1 MRRLF
6 FTFLFST
13 ALIAPAAAIDFNMRI
28 HDIAGKEIPTS
39 TTDQTPVT
47 LGKICEDAL
56 IATMPGDNPTPE
68 EKGSRFRLAMKV
80 HEGKDLVSED
90 ITLLKKVIGLA
101 YGPLVVGRAY
111 ELLDSQ
117 PPTAPKK

>member
-1 MRRLF
+1 MKRLF
-6 FTFLFST
+6 FMLSF
-13 ALIAPAAAIDFNMRI
+13 ALIATPALAIDFNMRI
-28 HDIAGKEIPTS
+28 HDISGKEIPTS
-39 TTDQTPVT
+39 VTDQTPVT

-56 IATMPGDNPTPE
+56 IATLPGDNPTPD
-68 EKGSRFRLAMKV
+68 EKGNRFRLAMKV

>member
-6 FTFLFST
+6 CTILFTA

-28 HDIAGKEIPTS
+28 HDIGGKEIPTS
-39 TTDQTPVT
+39 PTDQSPVT

-56 IATMPGDNPTPE
+56 IANLPGDNPTPD
-68 EKGSRFRLAMKV
+68 EKGNRFRLAMKV

-101 YGPLVVGRAY
+101 YGPLIVGRAY

-117 PPTAPKK
+117 PPSAPKK